1 MKRKHQDVNE
11 NENEAAASAT
21 ALLSLG
27 GMRQGGAEASSARDG
42 DVDVSTLK
50 TMVTTLGESL
60 DAVNAQIKKILD
72 LANVDSVEALQ
83 AKFKRLDSL
92 LTDRRKT
99 TVVNG

>member
-42 DVDVSTLK
+42 DVDVSTLR
-50 TMVTTLGESL
+50 
-60 DAVNAQIKKILD
+60 I
-72 LANVDSVEALQ
+72 
-83 AKFKRLDSL
+83 
-92 LTDRRKT
+92 RRKT
-99 TVVNG
+99 I